1 METKIKSESNDTGT
15 EFKEVITGSFP
26 DNFDNFDDFEEF
38 TDFTNGSSL
47 EAFQETIEKGH
58 KNDGFDDFADFTER
72 SDTFGTL
79 GNSQENDLNNNF
91 GIQFSNVSFETN
103 LPHVDLFTMDNQS
116 LIENLSNILDKVFRS
131 NDNISSTNIKE
142 IDSDDDTGL
151 ETILNTPGSREIWRQ
166 ISYETTENP
175 FQWKR
180 SKIRREFYASLGI
193 NIVEEKV
200 PVNTNTTISVPS
212 MLSPQP
218 LRPASKS
225 ATCSSSAP
233 VSRSTTPSSNNN
245 LSSSSYGNLSRTN
258 NTLSHSEVPKQ
269 IDVELAKS
277 LCSIS
282 EETLQ
287 EYTTTQLF
295 TLKSQILSLSRQ
307 TSDILTYWLD
317 QREQTMM
324 DSETYNQMIER
335 LVGHAQKL
343 RDGGSGQS
351 KSWEN
356 RGKKKNSVAS
366 GLASISLSFK
376 NKKAHTSS
384 PISPKSASSEV
395 PINNKTTIRNN
406 IGMQERPLSM

>member
-1 METKIKSESNDTGT
+1 METKINFENNNNESE
-15 EFKEVITGSFP
+15 FREVLTGSFP
-26 DNFDNFDDFEEF
+26 DNFDDFEEF
-38 TDFTNGSSL
+38 TDFANGSDL
-47 EAFQETIEKGH
+47 ETFQETIEKGH
-58 KNDGFDDFADFTER
+58 KIDDFDDFADFTES
-72 SDTFGTL
+72 SDSFEKL
-79 GNSQENDLNNNF
+79 GNFQENNLNNNF
-91 GIQFSNVSFETN
+91 GIQLSNVSSETK
-103 LPHVDLFTMDNQS
+103 LPQVD
-116 LIENLSNILDKVFRS
+116 IENLSSVLDKVFRS
-131 NDNISSTNIKE
+131 NDDISSTNIKE
-142 IDSDDDTGL
+142 IYSDDDTGL
-151 ETILNTPGSREIWRQ
+151 EAILNTPGSLEIWRQ

-193 NIVEEKV
+193 DVAEEIKV
-200 PVNTNTTISVPS
+200 PVNTNTMISIPS

-245 LSSSSYGNLSRTN
+245 LSSSSYGNLSKTN
-258 NTLSHSEVPKQ
+258 NTSSHSEIPKQ

-324 DSETYNQMIER
+324 DSETYNRMIER

-343 RDGGSGQS
+343 RDGGSSQS

-376 NKKAHTSS
+376 NKKAQLSS

-395 PINNKTTIRNN
+395 SINNKTTIRNN

>member
-1 METKIKSESNDTGT
+1 METKINFENNNNESE
-15 EFKEVITGSFP
+15 FREVLAGSFP
-26 DNFDNFDDFEEF
+26 DNFDDFEEF
-38 TDFTNGSSL
+38 TDFANGSDL
-47 EAFQETIEKGH
+47 ETFQETIEKGH
-58 KNDGFDDFADFTER
+58 KIDDFDDFADFTES
-72 SDTFGTL
+72 SDSFEKL
-79 GNSQENDLNNNF
+79 GNFQENNLSNNF
-91 GIQFSNVSFETN
+91 GIQLSNVSTETK
-103 LPHVDLFTMDNQS
+103 LPQVD
-116 LIENLSNILDKVFRS
+116 IENLSSVLDKVFRS
-131 NDNISSTNIKE
+131 NDDISSTNIKE
-142 IDSDDDTGL
+142 IYSDDYTGL
-151 ETILNTPGSREIWRQ
+151 EAILNTPGSLEIWRQ

-193 NIVEEKV
+193 DIKV
-200 PVNTNTTISVPS
+200 PANTNTMISIPS

-245 LSSSSYGNLSRTN
+245 LSSSSYGNLSKPN
-258 NTLSHSEVPKQ
+258 NTSSHSEIPKQ

-324 DSETYNQMIER
+324 DSETYNRMIER

-343 RDGGSGQS
+343 RDGGSSQS

-376 NKKAHTSS
+376 NKKAQSSS

-395 PINNKTTIRNN
+395 SINNKTTIRNN

>member
-1 METKIKSESNDTGT
+1 METKINFENNNNESE
-15 EFKEVITGSFP
+15 FREVLTGSFP
-26 DNFDNFDDFEEF
+26 DNFDDFEEF
-38 TDFTNGSSL
+38 TDFANGSDL
-47 EAFQETIEKGH
+47 ETFQETIEKGH
-58 KNDGFDDFADFTER
+58 KIDDFDDFADFTES
-72 SDTFGTL
+72 SDSFEKL
-79 GNSQENDLNNNF
+79 GNFQENNLNNNF
-91 GIQFSNVSFETN
+91 GIQLSNVSFETK
-103 LPHVDLFTMDNQS
+103 LPQVD
-116 LIENLSNILDKVFRS
+116 IENLSSVLDKVFRS
-131 NDNISSTNIKE
+131 NDDISSTNIKE
-142 IDSDDDTGL
+142 IYSDDDTGL
-151 ETILNTPGSREIWRQ
+151 EAILNTPGSLEIWRQ

-193 NIVEEKV
+193 DVAEEIKV
-200 PVNTNTTISVPS
+200 PVNTNTMISIPS

-245 LSSSSYGNLSRTN
+245 LSSSSYGNLSKTN
-258 NTLSHSEVPKQ
+258 NTSSHSEIPKQ

-324 DSETYNQMIER
+324 DSETYNRMIER

-343 RDGGSGQS
+343 RDGGSSQS

-366 GLASISLSFK
+366 GLGNCLSIFS
-376 NKKAHTSS
+376 
-384 PISPKSASSEV
+384 KS
-395 PINNKTTIRNN
+395 
-406 IGMQERPLSM
+406 